1 MKRTRVLTAAAAV
14 AAATA
19 LAAGCSGGDDMAN
32 MPGHGTAPGAGQQQ
46 APGQAAHN
54 QADVTFAQGMIP
66 HHQQAI
72 EMSRMAFDR
81 AQSPEVKK
89 LAEQIQAAQGP
100 EIEKL
105 TGWLQSW
112 GAEAPTGMPG
122 MDHGGHGGH
131 GGSGGGMMSPEEM
144 GRLGQSSGAEFD
156 RAFLSMMIKHHEGAI
171 EMARTELGAGQFPEA
186 KQMAQQIIDSQQAEI
201 DTMKQLL
208 PPG

>member
-1 MKRTRVLTAAAAV
+1 MMKRTRVLSAAAVIAAAAV
-14 AAATA
+14 VT
-19 LAAGCSGGDDMAN
+19 AGCSGGDDMAN
-32 MPGHGTAPGAGQQQ
+32 MPGHGTPPRAGQQQ

-54 QADVTFAQGMIP
+54 QADVTFAQGMVP

-72 EMSRMAFDR
+72 EMSRMAVDR

-105 TGWLQSW
+105 TGWLRSW
-112 GAEAPTGMPG
+112 GAGAPAGMPG
-122 MDHGGHGGH
+122 MDHGGHGG
-131 GGSGGGMMSPEEM
+131 GMMSAEEM

-156 RAFLSMMIKHHEGAI
+156 RAYLSMMIEHHEGAI
-171 EMARTELGAGQFPEA
+171 EMARTELDAGQYPDAE
-186 KQMAQQIIDSQQAEI
+186 QMAQQIIDAQQAEI

-208 PPG
+208 PPS

>member
-1 MKRTRVLTAAAAV
+1 MMKRTRVLTAAAVVAT
-14 AAATA
+14 AAAV
-19 LAAGCSGGDDMAN
+19 AAGCSGGDDMAN
-32 MPGHGTAPGAGQQQ
+32 MPGHGTPPSADQQQ

-54 QADVTFAQGMIP
+54 QADVTFTQGMIP

-72 EMSRMAFDR
+72 EMSRMAADR

-89 LAEQIQAAQGP
+89 LAEQIQAAQDP

-105 TGWLQSW
+105 TACLQSW
-112 GAEAPTGMPG
+112 GVGAPSGMPG
-122 MDHGGHGGH
+122 MDHGGH

-144 GRLGQSSGAEFD
+144 NQLGQSSGSEFD
-156 RAFLSMMIKHHEGAI
+156 QAFLSMMIKHHEGAI
-171 EMARTELGAGQFPEA
+171 EMARTELSAGQFPEA
-186 KQMAQQIIDSQQAEI
+186 KQMAQQIIDTQQAEI

>member
-1 MKRTRVLTAAAAV
+1 MIKSTRVLTAAAVVAT
-14 AAATA
+14 AAAV
-19 LAAGCSGGDDMAN
+19 AAGCSSGDDIAN
-32 MPGHGTAPGAGQQQ
+32 IPGHGTPPSAGQQ
-46 APGQAAHN
+46 APGQPSHN

-72 EMSRMAFDR
+72 EMSRMAVDR

-112 GAEAPTGMPG
+112 GAGAPSGRSGMK
-122 MDHGGHGGH
+122 HGDH
-131 GGSGGGMMSPEEM
+131 GGSGGGMMSPDEM
-144 GRLGQSSGAEFD
+144 NQLGQSSGSEFD
-156 RAFLSMMIKHHEGAI
+156 QAFLSMMIKHHEGAI
-171 EMARTELGAGQFPEA
+171 KMARTELNSGQFAET
-186 KQMAQQIIDSQQAEI
+186 KQMAQQIIDTQQAEI

-208 PPG
+208 PRG